1 MIQDLNN
8 YFTDIY
14 FNLHP
19 VQEENISHQSIRILQ
34 MVQKKKNIMIRDI
47 ANELMISH
55 NTASEHVKKLVKN
68 GWLYKERSENDQRK
82 VFLHL
87 TDSGSSIVKKNT
99 ELDDNKLQIAL
110 SKLSATERAKVV
122 EGFKLLS
129 EVSK

>member
-34 MVQKKKNIMIRDI
+34 MVQKKKNMMIRDI

-129 EVSK
+129 EASK

>member
-34 MVQKKKNIMIRDI
+34 MVQKKKNMMIRDI

>member
-34 MVQKKKNIMIRDI
+34 MVQKKKNMMIRDI

-55 NTASEHVKKLVKN
+55 NTASEHVKKLVRN
-68 GWLYKERSENDQRK
+68 GWIYKERSENDQRK

-87 TDSGSSIVKKNT
+87 TDIGSSIVKKHT
-99 ELDDNKLQIAL
+99 ELDDNKLRIVL
-110 SKLSATERAKVV
+110 SKLTATERAKVI

>member
-14 FNLHP
+14 FHLHP

>member
-34 MVQKKKNIMIRDI
+34 MVQKKKNMMIRDI

-55 NTASEHVKKLVKN
+55 NTASEHVKKLVRN

-87 TDSGSSIVKKNT
+87 TDIGSSIVKKHT
-99 ELDDNKLQIAL
+99 ELDDNKLRIAL
-110 SKLSATERAKVV
+110 SKLTATERAKVI

>member
-34 MVQKKKNIMIRDI
+34 MVQKKKNMMIRDI
-47 ANELMISH
+47 AIELMISH
-55 NTASEHVKKLVKN
+55 NTASEHVKKLVRN

-87 TDSGSSIVKKNT
+87 TDIGSSIVKKHT
-99 ELDDNKLQIAL
+99 ELDDNKLRIAL
-110 SKLSATERAKVV
+110 SKLTATERAKVI

>member
-55 NTASEHVKKLVKN
+55 NTASEHVKKLVRN

-87 TDSGSSIVKKNT
+87 TDIGSSIVKKHT
-99 ELDDNKLQIAL
+99 ELDDNKLRIVL
-110 SKLSATERAKVV
+110 SKLTATERAKVI

>member
-34 MVQKKKNIMIRDI
+34 MVQKKKNMMIRDI

-55 NTASEHVKKLVKN
+55 NTASEHVKKLVRN

-87 TDSGSSIVKKNT
+87 TDIGSSIVKKHT
-99 ELDDNKLQIAL
+99 ELDDNKLRIVL
-110 SKLSATERAKVV
+110 SKLTATERAKVI

>member
-34 MVQKKKNIMIRDI
+34 MVQKKKNMMILDI

>member
-1 MIQDLNN
+1 MIRDLNN

-34 MVQKKKNIMIRDI
+34 MVQKKKNMMIRDI

-99 ELDDNKLQIAL
+99 ELDDHKLQIAL
-110 SKLSATERAKVV
+110 SKLSATERAKVI